1 MTKEKF
7 TELVLESEST
17 LYRVSMSM
25 LKNETDCEDAVQS
38 AILAAYEKLDTL
50 KKEEF
55 FKTWLVRI
63 LINACNKQLR
73 ARTRTISLSEYTDTP
88 VISHDRDIDV
98 KLALEQLPVKIRE
111 VIVLFYMEDFSVK
124 EISCILKI
132 PSGTVKSRLSKGRKL
147 LEISME

>member
-1 MTKEKF
+1 MTKETF
-7 TELVLESEST
+7 TELVLESEQT

-25 LKNETDCEDAVQS
+25 LKNVTDCEDAVQS

-147 LEISME
+147 LEISMG

>member
-7 TELVLESEST
+7 AELVLESEKT
-17 LYRVSMSM
+17 MYRVSMSM

-111 VIVLFYMEDFSVK
+111 VIVLFYMEEFSVK
-124 EISCILKI
+124 EISGILQI
-132 PSGTVKSRLSKGRKL
+132 PGGTVKSRLSKGRKL